1 MKVLLGLIIL
11 AAIGVGIYLKYPSMT
26 ASSKQPSGVRIGAS
40 VEEVEKVLGKPVR
53 VLPSFGREN
62 RVYKAQ
68 SGKTYMLIFERDE
81 LIEIH

>member
-1 MKVLLGLIIL
+1 MKVLLGLIVL
-11 AAIGVGIYLKYPSMT
+11 GALGVGIYLKYPSQS
-26 ASSKQPSGVRIGAS
+26 ASKQPSGVRIGAT
-40 VEEVEKVLGKPVR
+40 VQEVEKVLGKPVR

-62 RVYKAQ
+62 RLYKTQ